1 MYSNFSQ
8 PLSYYTQPQP
18 RTLKFIL
25 GWQDVL
31 QLTLGFG
38 WNCEGEEKKEGP
50 GRKLGSF
57 FNIFKKTSFIL

>member
-25 GWQDVL
+25 GWQDVFRL
-31 QLTLGFG
+31 LSEIG
-38 WNCEGEEKKEGP
+38 WNCKGEDK
-50 GRKLGSF
+50 
-57 FNIFKKTSFIL
+57 